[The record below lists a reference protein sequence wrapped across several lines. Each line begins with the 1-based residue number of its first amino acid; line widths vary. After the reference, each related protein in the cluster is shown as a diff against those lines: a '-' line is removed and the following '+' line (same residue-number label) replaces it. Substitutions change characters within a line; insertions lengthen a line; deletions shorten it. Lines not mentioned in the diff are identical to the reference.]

1 MIKNGKPVDVSVII
15 PTHNRAEFVV
25 EAIESVLRQ
34 TAPPREIIVVDDG
47 STDDTL
53 DRLGAYGPRI
63 IVVTTNHGGAAHAR
77 NAGMKVAKGEYLA
90 FLDSDDR
97 YLPHKL
103 AVQAQVLKCFSGVG
117 MVCSELS
124 GFGEGLQDEFHL
136 KTYHA
141 PAFRNG
147 ETYDRYFDRTVT
159 FKEAGFDR
167 SQWAEQKIYLGHI
180 FDRYLH
186 VLFVCTN
193 TALMRRSVIDEIGF
207 QDEGLPLF
215 EEYEFALRAA
225 KRYPVA
231 FVDLPT
237 YQLRYH
243 HDQISTT
250 VRPDGPAI
258 LVEKQRQLLKV
269 VERHGVHDR
278 QYYQAHQAD
287 VDATLAKLHR
297 ALGIALMCH
306 PGHEAEARGVFSA
319 GARYGLSVPG
329 FQFLTYMPSIIRRV
343 VMKVR
348 EVMSRVWKKA

>member
-1 MIKNGKPVDVSVII
+1 MGDF
-15 PTHNRAEFVV
+15 E
-25 EAIESVLRQ
+25 VL
-34 TAPPREIIVVDDG
+34 VCDDG
-47 STDDTL
+47 STDGTAEVEEEYSALL
-53 DRLGAYGPRI
+53 DLTYDYAENFGGP
-63 IVVTTNHGGAAHAR
+63 AR
-77 NAGMKVAKGEYLA
+77 PRNRGVSLARAPYVA

-103 AVQAQVLKCFSGVG
+103 ALQMLVLKRFPEVG

-124 GFGEGLQDEFHL
+124 CFGEGLEDEFHL
-136 KTYHA
+136 KAYHA

-147 ETYDRYFDRTVT
+147 ETYDRYFDRSVMFT
-159 FKEAGFDR
+159 EADFDC
-167 SQWAEQKIYLGHI
+167 SQWSERKIYLGQI

-215 EEYEFALRAA
+215 EEYEFTLRAA

-231 FVDLPT
+231 FVDVPT

-250 VRPDGPAI
+250 VRPDGPAV

-269 VERHGVHDR
+269 VDRHGVQDGH
-278 QYYQAHQAD
+278 YYLAHKPD
-287 VDATLAKLHR
+287 VDATMAKLHR

-306 PGHEAEARGVFSA
+306 PGHESEARAIFSA
-319 GARYGLSVPG
+319 GRQYGLSAPG
-329 FQFLTYMPSIIRRV
+329 FRILTYLPSFVRRI
-343 VMKVR
+343 VMKVCEISR
-348 EVMSRVWKKA
+348 EIGKRA